1 MKNLVG
7 QQIDQYLVERHLA
20 KGGMADVYLA
30 RDVLLQRPVALK
42 VMLSDLVHDKELSA
56 RFQREAQAIAQ
67 LNHPHII
74 QIYTTGSAPSGE
86 PYLVMQYISGGSLQE
101 EMTRL
106 VERDQQFS
114 PQRGLQLAAQVASA
128 LRVAHAAG
136 IVHRDLKPSNILLRD
151 DGTAVVTDF
160 GIAAVQEASARLTRT
175 GHVMGTPYYMSP
187 EQASGKAVD
196 GRADIYALGVILYEM
211 FGGSVPFKADS
222 PLAVLSQHL
231 YEPPPPLAQRRHNLR
246 PITYQTI
253 DRCLAKEPE
262 NRFRTA
268 EELFRALEQALQAES
283 GLPPTEI
290 LATPTR
296 QTAVPQPPIQTKPAW
311 LPYAAGSAL
320 AIIAILA
327 VVILWPRGGRTEGAL
342 PTAVN
347 QSLLPS
353 PEPAITV
360 FPTDIVD
367 PVTTEAAL
375 PVATAA
381 PAATD
386 TPPPTNT
393 PPPTAIPPVVTT
405 NVNAPF
411 FSSAPT
417 IDGNLNEWIGVTPVL
432 AAYRTFED
440 ASWDGSEDLT
450 ATWQLAWDNSNLY
463 LAVTVLDDIH
473 AQIQSGNLIFQGD
486 SVDMQLDTNRL
497 GDFERNNLSSDDF
510 QITLSP
516 GDFNTLPA
524 SVWRWTATDSGSLL
538 DAPDHGIIVRAQ
550 RTDTGYLIEAAVPWR
565 DLNVTPSNGLVLGA
579 SFNATDNDRV
589 GTAVQEVFYSHIASR
604 TLLSPNTW
612 GTLTLAP
619 GN

>member
-1 MKNLVG
+1 MKNLIG
-7 QQIDQYLVERHLA
+7 QQIDQYLIERHLA

-42 VMLSDLVHDKELSA
+42 VMLSSLVHDKEMIA

-67 LNHPHII
+67 LNHPHVI
-74 QIYTTGSAPSGE
+74 QIYTTGIAPSGE
-86 PYLVMQYISGGSLQE
+86 PYLVMQYIAGGSLQE
-101 EMTRL
+101 EMTQL
-106 VERDQQFS
+106 VENHQQFS
-114 PQRGLQLAAQVASA
+114 PQRSLQLATQVASA

-136 IVHRDLKPSNILLRD
+136 IVHRDLKPSNILLRG

-160 GIAAVQEASARLTRT
+160 GIAAMQEASARLTRT

-211 FGGSVPFKADS
+211 FSGSVPFKADS

-231 YEPPPPLAQRRHNLR
+231 YEPPPPLMQRRRNLQ

-253 DRCLAKEPE
+253 DKCLAKEPE
-262 NRFRTA
+262 NRFRSA

-290 LATPTR
+290 LSTPTR
-296 QTAVPQPPIQTKPAW
+296 QTAVPEPSVRTRPAW

-320 AIIAILA
+320 AIIVILA
-327 VVILWPRGGRTEGAL
+327 VVILWPRDREETGGS
-342 PTAVN
+342 PTAVS

-353 PEPAITV
+353 LEPAITV
-360 FPTDIVD
+360 FPTETAESAI
-367 PVTTEAAL
+367 TEVSL
-375 PVATAA
+375 PVATAVQE
-381 PAATD
+381 ATD

-393 PPPTAIPPVVTT
+393 SPPAAISPVVTT

-417 IDGNLNEWIGVTPVL
+417 VDGNLNEWIGVTSVL
-432 AAYRTFED
+432 VAHRTFTD
-440 ASWDGSEDLT
+440 TSWDGSEDLT
-450 ATWQLAWDNSNLY
+450 AAWQLAWDNNNLY
-463 LAVTVLDDIH
+463 LAVTVLDDFH
-473 AQIQSGNLIFQGD
+473 VQIQSSNLIFQGD
-486 SVDMQLDTNRL
+486 SVDMQLDTDRL
-497 GDFERNNLSSDDF
+497 GDFESNNLSSDDF

-524 SVWRWTATDSGSLL
+524 SVWRWTATDSGSIL
-538 DAPDHGIIVRAQ
+538 DAPDHGIIVRTQ
-550 RTDTGYLIEAAVPWR
+550 RTETGYVIEAAVPWR
-565 DLNVTPSNGLVLGA
+565 DLNVTPSTGLVLGA
-579 SFNATDNDRV
+579 SFNATDNDQV

-612 GTLTLAP
+612 GTLTLTS